1 MADFV
6 QVFSAPMAQILDRL
20 QAFGEFEVI
29 NLALLINEMNLII
42 LEVSWLGMQWNEAV
56 RERLDMGLAWLV
68 N

>member
-1 MADFV
+1 M

-42 LEVSWLGMQWNEAV
+42 LEVSWLGMQWNGAV
-56 RERLDMGLAWLV
+56 RERLDMGLAWLL